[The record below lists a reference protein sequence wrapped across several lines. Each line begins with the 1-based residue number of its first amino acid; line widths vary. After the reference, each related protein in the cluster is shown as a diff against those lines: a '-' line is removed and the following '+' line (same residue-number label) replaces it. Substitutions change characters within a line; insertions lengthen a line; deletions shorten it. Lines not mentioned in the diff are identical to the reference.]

1 MQKGRVINESFQKQ
15 LLFPGSA
22 AVGVCGGLAAV
33 GGCVGLTAVG
43 GCGGLAAVGVCG
55 GLAAVGACSGR
66 DPSFFNDYPPNP
78 SFLHF
83 GV

>member
-15 LLFPGSA
+15 LLFPGS
-22 AVGVCGGLAAV
+22 
-33 GGCVGLTAVG
+33 
-43 GCGGLAAVGVCG
+43 AAVGVCG

>member
-22 AVGVCGGLAAV
+22 AVGV
-33 GGCVGLTAVG
+33 
-43 GCGGLAAVGVCG
+43 CGGLAAVGVCG